1 MYVATKDRP
10 LATTIT
16 GSLPRPQWFTTGLDR
31 KAFSVSM
38 GGRLFREQYT
48 DAVQCLL
55 GDQKRA
61 GLDILVDGDMRFD
74 LDIGGRSWFGYI
86 FDRLDGLGS
95 VDVRPQPQYP
105 SPREQTPGDILHEV
119 SETRMP
125 PVVEGP
131 VGRGRLE
138 YTDVWKAAQRL
149 VADPVKLGC
158 CSVQWIEMY
167 SDNRHYKSRED
178 TLFAMSEALNE
189 EHHQLADAGCPIIQ
203 IEEPAI
209 HFNDD
214 GNLGISQDTYVDAF
228 NTEVR
233 GLRDKTEVWCHT
245 CWGNPFAQKIEVG
258 PSYKASLEYLDRLD
272 VDVVTFETAA
282 NNGAEFADI
291 AAGISRD
298 KKICI
303 GGVYHRTLE
312 VERPEEVATLI
323 RKALDHIEPERLVI
337 SSDCGFGRQGM
348 SRTHAFYKMVS
359 LVAGTNMVR
368 KELGLEEAPILAA
381 DRRYSFM

>member
-1 MYVATKDRP
+1 MFVATKDQP

-16 GSLPRPQWFTTGLDR
+16 GSLPRPHWFTTGLDQ
-31 KAFSVSM
+31 KAFSISM
-38 GGRLFREQYT
+38 GGRAFREQYT

-55 GDQKRA
+55 GDQRRA
-61 GLDILVDGDMRFD
+61 GLDILTDGDMRFD

-86 FDRLDGLGS
+86 FDRMEGLGS
-95 VDVRPQPQYP
+95 VDVRPQPKYP
-105 SPREQTPGDILHEV
+105 SPREQTPGDILQEV
-119 SETRMP
+119 SETRLP

-131 VGRGRLE
+131 VGRGHLE

-149 VADPVKLGC
+149 AQEPVKLGC

-167 SDNRHYKSRED
+167 ADNQYYKNRED
-178 TLFAMSEALNE
+178 TLMAMSTALNE
-189 EHHQLADAGCPIIQ
+189 EHRELADAGCPVIQ

-209 HFNDD
+209 HFNANED
-214 GNLGISQDTYVDAF
+214 LGISQETYVEAF
-228 NTEVR
+228 NREVD

-258 PSYKASLEYLDRLD
+258 PSYRNCLDFLDQLD
-272 VDVVTFETAA
+272 VDVITFETAA
-282 NNGAEFADI
+282 NGGAELADI
-291 AAGISRD
+291 AAGVSKD

-312 VERPEEVATLI
+312 VERPDDVAALI
-323 RKALDHIEPERLVI
+323 RKALRHIEPERLIV

-359 LVAGTNMVR
+359 LVSGTNIVR

-381 DRRYSFM
+381 DKRYALM

>member
-1 MYVATKDRP
+1 MFVATKDRP

-16 GSLPRPQWFTTGLDR
+16 GSLPRPQWFTTGLNR

-125 PVVEGP
+125 PVVDGP

-167 SDNRHYKSRED
+167 ADNRHYKSRED
-178 TLFAMSEALNE
+178 TLFAMSEALNQ
-189 EHHQLADAGCPIIQ
+189 EHHELADAGCPIIQ

-209 HFNDD
+209 HFNDN
-214 GNLGISQDTYVDAF
+214 GNLGISQDTYVEAF

-258 PSYKASLEYLDRLD
+258 PSYTASLEYLDRLD

-282 NNGAEFADI
+282 NNGAELAEI
-291 AAGISRD
+291 AAGIGRD

-303 GGVYHRTLE
+303 GAVYHRTLE
-312 VERPEEVATLI
+312 VERPEDVANLI
-323 RKALDHIEPERLVI
+323 RKALDHVEPERLVI

-368 KELGLEEAPILAA
+368 KELGLDEAPILAA
-381 DRRYSFM
+381 DKRYSFM

>member
-1 MYVATKDRP
+1 MFVATRDRP

-31 KAFSVSM
+31 RAFSISM
-38 GGRLFREQYT
+38 GGRVFREQYT
-48 DAVQCLL
+48 DAVQSLL

-86 FDRLDGLGS
+86 FDRLEGLGS

-149 VADPVKLGC
+149 VAEPVKLGC

-167 SDNRHYKSRED
+167 AQNKHYGSRED

-189 EHHQLADAGCPIIQ
+189 EHHQLADAGCPVIQ

-209 HFNDD
+209 HFNDN
-214 GNLGISQDTYVDAF
+214 GNLGISQDTYVEAF

-258 PSYKASLEYLDRLD
+258 PSYKASLEFLDRLD
-272 VDVVTFETAA
+272 VDVITFETAA
-282 NNGAEFADI
+282 NDGAEFADI
-291 AAGISRD
+291 AAGIGGD

-312 VERPEEVATLI
+312 VERPEDVAGLI
-323 RKALDHIEPERLVI
+323 RRALEHIEPERLVI

-368 KELGLEEAPILAA
+368 RELGLEEAPILAA
-381 DRRYSFM
+381 DKRYSFM

>member
-298 KKICI
+298 KKVCI

-323 RKALDHIEPERLVI
+323 RKALDYIEPERLII

-348 SRTHAFYKMVS
+348 SRTHAFYKMIS

>member
-1 MYVATKDRP
+1 MFVATKDRP

-16 GSLPRPQWFTTGLDR
+16 GSLPRPHWFTTGLDR
-31 KAFSVSM
+31 RAFSIGM
-38 GGRLFREQYT
+38 GGRLFREQYN

-86 FDRLDGLGS
+86 FDRLEGLGS
-95 VDVRPQPQYP
+95 VDMRPQPQYP

-149 VADPVKLGC
+149 VPEPVKLGC

-167 SDNRHYKSRED
+167 AQNQYYKSRED

-189 EHHQLADAGCPIIQ
+189 EHHDLADAGCPIIQ

-209 HFNDD
+209 HFNDN
-214 GNLGISQDTYVDAF
+214 GNLGISQDTYVKAF

-258 PSYKASLEYLDRLD
+258 PSYRASLEYLDRLD
-272 VDVVTFETAA
+272 VDVVTFETAVDG
-282 NNGAEFADI
+282 GAELADI
-291 AAGISRD
+291 AAGISND

-312 VERPEEVATLI
+312 VERPEDVANLI
-323 RKALDHIEPERLVI
+323 RKALNYIEPERLVI

-359 LVAGTNMVR
+359 LVSGTNIVR
-368 KELGLEEAPILAA
+368 KELGLEEAPILAV
-381 DRRYSFM
+381 DKRYSFI

>member
-209 HFNDD
+209 HFNDE

-298 KKICI
+298 KKVCI

-323 RKALDHIEPERLVI
+323 RKALDHIEPERLII